1 MALLQDKV
9 CIVTGA
15 GKGFGR
21 DIAKAYY
28 AQGAKLALITRS
40 QTDVDDLIST
50 FDDDERVLSVGDHTS
65 KRYQCNGSKVYE
77 VVRRNA

>member
-50 FDDDERVLSVGDHTS
+50 FDDDERVLSVCGDVS
-65 KRYQCNGSKVYE
+65 DASIVSQFGFW
-77 VVRRNA
+77 